1 MDFLQEYIEEAK
13 QVLKNLEES
22 LLRFEQRS
30 ADAEEINTVYRY
42 LHTLK
47 GSAGM
52 FGFHDVERLSHELE
66 SVYSDIRDGI
76 RQQDDFILDL
86 ALHAVDVFVDLLDG
100 KDAAKEV
107 DKILKDLGGLTE
119 ASIQTSGSTTTVSG
133 REEAFAI

>member
-1 MDFLQEYIEEAK
+1 
-13 QVLKNLEES
+13 
-22 LLRFEQRS
+22 

-107 DKILKDLGGLTE
+107 DKIIASVGRLSEATNHSAQAPSAKGGGE
-119 ASIQTSGSTTTVSG
+119 KG
-133 REEAFAI
+133 FAII